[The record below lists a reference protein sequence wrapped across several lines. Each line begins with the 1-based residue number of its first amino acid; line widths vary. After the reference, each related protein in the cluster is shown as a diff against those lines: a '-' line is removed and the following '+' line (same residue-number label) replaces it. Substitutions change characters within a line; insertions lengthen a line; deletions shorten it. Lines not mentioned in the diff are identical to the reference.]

1 MKGGGGIPLIAA
13 SATWSLRIVIQPLG
27 GYPIRQKV
35 GCRVFHHPLYAG
47 AQTPPRNAPAV
58 YIAFYASHP
67 ERNRTM
73 ESKGLVTFL
82 RHLLLT

>member
-13 SATWSLRIVIQPLG
+13 SAYNVMPATERAPPSRTASKHS
-27 GYPIRQKV
+27 R
-35 GCRVFHHPLYAG
+35 RVFHHPLYAG
-47 AQTPPRNAPAV
+47 AQTPPRNAPAI
-58 YIAFYASHP
+58 YIAFYACHP
-67 ERNRTM
+67 KRNRTT